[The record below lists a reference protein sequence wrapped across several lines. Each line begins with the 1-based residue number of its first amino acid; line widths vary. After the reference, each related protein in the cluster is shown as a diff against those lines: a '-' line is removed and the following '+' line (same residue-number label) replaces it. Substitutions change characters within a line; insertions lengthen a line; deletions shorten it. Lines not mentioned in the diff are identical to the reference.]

1 MRNVH
6 GEEEAGEREQTKRSE
21 NKVSPDSPD
30 EKSPKKS
37 CFSGPLPQLRQ
48 GKHKRTITATVAGS
62 EHGHPFLKELTGGEK
77 EGRVPLGIITPSP
90 SFAHFHTYTQTSL
103 FQFSQLRRRNL
114 SSGIDLLGLFLSRAA
129 ALLRRRIMTNMQ
141 PSRQWRRQSYYVIV
155 IIAATVLLHPPHP
168 SHPPPPVACRCS
180 TCVTAMTA
188 DPVLSCDF
196 HCRTVWVLGPSA
208 GRERISR
215 RPPCHN
221 ISRQALFTCSLP
233 WVLHGTSHDLSVAIL
248 YHEWN
253 QTTCRPGTY
262 KASATDAYCNK
273 CPAHSSS
280 PQEQAVECTCEKGFY
295 RAEAD
300 PRAMACTRPP
310 SAPENPI
317 STVNETCV
325 TLEWSPPRDTGGRG
339 DITYSIHC
347 RKCSGEGR
355 KCAPCGSSVHYIPR
369 QYGLSSTTVQV
380 TDLQPDSNYSFTVES
395 QNGVSDLSPTPRGTV
410 AVNVTT
416 SQTVSV
422 VLKERRS
429 KDSVTLAWQGPE
441 RPNGVIVE
449 YEVIYYE
456 KNQREQN
463 YTVLKTRSNMMTVE
477 GLKPGTTYVFR
488 VRARTDGGYGSYGGE
503 IELETSHEDVFA
515 IGDPNQSTLLA
526 VSVAGGIVL
535 LVFLVTCFIVSG
547 RYGPILHVFEAVGYL
562 TGTQRSEQEAQ
573 GARAG

>member
-1 MRNVH
+1 MNPVDLS
-6 GEEEAGEREQTKRSE
+6 GGKAPLSVVMEGLAWGSPVCPPGPGSFVLVCLATAQ
-21 NKVSPDSPD
+21 SPDSPD

-103 FQFSQLRRRNL
+103 FQFSQLRVLANL
-114 SSGIDLLGLFLSRAA
+114 VFTPLL
-129 ALLRRRIMTNMQ
+129 
-141 PSRQWRRQSYYVIV
+141 
-155 IIAATVLLHPPHP
+155 PP
-168 SHPPPPVACRCS
+168 A
-180 TCVTAMTA
+180 
-188 DPVLSCDF
+188 
-196 HCRTVWVLGPSA
+196 
-208 GRERISR
+208 
-215 RPPCHN
+215 
-221 ISRQALFTCSLP
+221 
-233 WVLHGTSHDLSVAIL
+233 
-248 YHEWN
+248 
-253 QTTCRPGTY
+253 CRPGTY

-456 KNQREQN
+456 K
-463 YTVLKTRSNMMTVE
+463 
-477 GLKPGTTYVFR
+477 
-488 VRARTDGGYGSYGGE
+488 
-503 IELETSHEDVFA
+503 
-515 IGDPNQSTLLA
+515 
-526 VSVAGGIVL
+526 
-535 LVFLVTCFIVSG
+535 VSG
-547 RYGPILHVFEAVGYL
+547 
-562 TGTQRSEQEAQ
+562 TD
-573 GARAG
+573 ARAHPHSFLKEKNQAGWRTGPPSCLYGKQAGASA